1 MRDAVDL
8 IGKTILVDTI
18 EYKIVKV
25 YFLPSGANEN
35 FNLYFGLTKIN
46 ETTMVNY
53 SYHSL
58 LPYMKKNV
66 EKNFKIADR
75 VPPGDR
81 WQVINVK
88 EIQPSLTDALN
99 AYYEVAV
106 VKPQAF
112 RLEPMNGSLYMI
124 TTEYIEMQE
133 PEPKKYSIYG
143 DYEF

>member
-1 MRDAVDL
+1 
-8 IGKTILVDTI
+8 
-18 EYKIVKV
+18 
-25 YFLPSGANEN
+25 
-35 FNLYFGLTKIN
+35 
-46 ETTMVNY
+46 
-53 SYHSL
+53 
-58 LPYMKKNV
+58 MKQNV

-112 RLEPMNGSLYMI
+112 RLEPLKGKLYVI
-124 TTEYIEMQE
+124 IEE
-133 PEPKKYSIYG
+133 NSEVKPKTYNIYG
-143 DYEF
+143 EDE